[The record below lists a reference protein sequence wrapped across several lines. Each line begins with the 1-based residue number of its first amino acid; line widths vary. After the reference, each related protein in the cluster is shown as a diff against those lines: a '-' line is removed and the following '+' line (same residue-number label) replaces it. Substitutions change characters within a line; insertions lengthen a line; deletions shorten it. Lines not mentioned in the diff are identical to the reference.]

1 MLAFLAKE
9 ADSLVGAVDEAVSN
23 SVSKAPGNS
32 EVQIGERSS
41 RQHAVMPGVL
51 LLPCKVFTFLLLY
64 SDFFVCVRARSVFSQ
79 TKNETQRTLVPK
91 GVSLSRPRRQQ
102 MPWVGQGSLRS
113 GVVVVVGAGAC
124 RENVTRVV
132 RESKLSPCYFYPRHH
147 NTVMPSWAVFF

>member
-1 MLAFLAKE
+1 M
-9 ADSLVGAVDEAVSN
+9 DEAVSN

-79 TKNETQRTLVPK
+79 TKNETERTL
-91 GVSLSRPRRQQ
+91 SQPRRQQ
-102 MPWVGQGSLRS
+102 MLWVGQGY
-113 GVVVVVGAGAC
+113 GAGWWWWWWVLEHAEKMSLGWSERASC
-124 RENVTRVV
+124 PRAIFIPGTITRLCLPGLFFFKHLGYYPVNVTRV
-132 RESKLSPCYFYPRHH
+132 
-147 NTVMPSWAVFF
+147 

>member
-41 RQHAVMPGVL
+41 RQHALMPGVL

-64 SDFFVCVRARSVFSQ
+64 SDFFVCVRA
-79 TKNETQRTLVPK
+79 
-91 GVSLSRPRRQQ
+91 
-102 MPWVGQGSLRS
+102 
-113 GVVVVVGAGAC
+113 
-124 RENVTRVV
+124 
-132 RESKLSPCYFYPRHH
+132 
-147 NTVMPSWAVFF
+147 